1 MTKKTFFIP
10 LSHALISTPNFHF
23 QSCIYLGRVIRVI
36 VESAQNSDSLRHSA
50 LLTCRRFLW
59 QIVSAVVIFKLKNC

>member
-1 MTKKTFFIP
+1 MGRHFP
-10 LSHALISTPNFHF
+10 PALP
-23 QSCIYLGRVIRVI
+23 QIRVI

-50 LLTCRRFLW
+50 VLTCHRFLW